1 MAGAIMFTLTITPVR
16 YSRRGN
22 PRQVYNV
29 PFRAYV
35 NLAIP
40 TRSPAST
47 KVDYYTLAMLRK
59 S

>member
-1 MAGAIMFTLTITPVR
+1 MLTVWIRTKMAGAIMFTLTITPMR

-35 NLAIP
+35 NLALP
-40 TRSPAST
+40 TRSLPA
-47 KVDYYTLAMLRK
+47 
-59 S
+59 